1 MFDIIIIIDGTY
13 SSATFLRIKND
24 LYRRVFNVLYCLV
37 FRWRLRSLDGLG
49 LKCRN
54 ILRIDMYEDI
64 EILCLYV
71 RDVRATQSTYR
82 WRAEDPDSAF
92 RITAKT
98 VWIHRTG
105 VLRAVVVNCSI
116 HSEWK

>member
-1 MFDIIIIIDGTY
+1 MFDIIIIIDGMY

-24 LYRRVFNVLYCLV
+24 LYRRVFNVLYYLV

-71 RDVRATQSTYR
+71 RDTCNTEYLSVASRRPRLCLPYNSQDCLDT
-82 WRAEDPDSAF
+82 
-92 RITAKT
+92 
-98 VWIHRTG
+98 
-105 VLRAVVVNCSI
+105 
-116 HSEWK
+116 